1 MNPTGALDSHSG
13 EEVMAILHQLKAQG
27 HTVIIVTH
35 DPQVAAQAER
45 IVEIRD
51 GEIVRNPPRQ
61 PPGRRTARPSAGGAF
76 GVARQFT
83 KRLSRS
89 AGDGLASDG
98 GE

>member
-1 MNPTGALDSHSG
+1 
-13 EEVMAILHQLKAQG
+13 MAILHQLKAQG

-51 GEIVRNPPRQ
+51 GEIVRNLPASRQ
-61 PPGRRTARPSAGGAF
+61 GGGTARPSAGGAF
-76 GVARQFT
+76 GVASVYQ
-83 KRLSRS
+83 RLSRS

>member
-1 MNPTGALDSHSG
+1 MILADEPTGALDSHSG

-51 GEIVRNPPRQ
+51 GEIVRNPPASRGAADCA
-61 PPGRRTARPSAGGAF
+61 PVRRRSLRRGVSLPAAF
-76 GVARQFT
+76 A
-83 KRLSRS
+83 KRW
-89 AGDGLASDG
+89 
-98 GE
+98 

>member
-1 MNPTGALDSHSG
+1 MILADEPTGALDSHSG

-51 GEIVRNPPRQ
+51 GEIVRNPPAS
-61 PPGRRTARPSAGGAF
+61 RRAADCAPVRRRSLRRGVSLPAAF
-76 GVARQFT
+76 A
-83 KRLSRS
+83 KRW
-89 AGDGLASDG
+89 
-98 GE
+98 